1 MISDRPDDSKQDIR
15 EKQAP
20 GGAPYGEGRTQ
31 DPGATSTP
39 EQSVHP
45 APQPTGPADGEKESS
60 SEQDSEAQAARF
72 KKRLLTLL
80 GGPAEHFQEK
90 LLTNPD
96 PQSKQLSKLIG
107 EFGQFAR
114 SYFDFF
120 LRGKPINSLSQD
132 LNTALTRL
140 QTEAETINRAC
151 QQRETPEFS
160 GFLAQA
166 DELARKYYER
176 FHGYKFDSAALPITY
191 FDKLFGIRRSLYTPY
206 PLLSIPLLVFNDPG
220 QWEGGLAHELGH
232 YIYWNSSALKTF
244 GSIRPRLECAVLQA
258 MNISCENYATFE
270 VGAKVADIWIGWL
283 EETFADICG
292 TLLVGPNFVASGQL
306 LAEEMGASL
315 ASDDGEHPAPFI
327 RPLIAIET
335 LAWVTEQLEKSN
347 KPEAAAQRAKLK
359 EIIRLFNDRWAEKLR
374 IGREQLHEDSGLKM
388 AKVEQQVGAVVR
400 AILSDGQGHA
410 GTATWV
416 GIDGH
421 TPASLGS
428 LFDYTFWVDR
438 LPDPETAA
446 AVLTKIDLSE
456 EAYGGDHTSPSFTEL
471 LKYLEGK
478 FKPEKKVR
486 QALLLLELEEE
497 RGEVCR
503 PRTVI
508 RVGVGKGDYKR
519 C

>member
-1 MISDRPDDSKQDIR
+1 MVSNRPDDSKPDK
-15 EKQAP
+15 EKQALS
-20 GGAPYGEGRTQ
+20 GAPYEEGPAQ
-31 DPGATSTP
+31 DPGTTSLL
-39 EQSVHP
+39 EQSIQP
-45 APQPTGPADGEKESS
+45 ARQPVGTADGGDGQPN
-60 SEQDSEAQAARF
+60 EQDSDPQAIRF
-72 KKRLLTLL
+72 KKRLLALV
-80 GGPAEHFQEK
+80 GGPAERFRTT
-90 LLTNPD
+90 LLANPNL
-96 PQSKQLSKLIG
+96 QSQQLSKLVV
-107 EFGQFAR
+107 EFDQFAR

-120 LRGKPINSLSQD
+120 LQGKPINSLSQD

-151 QQRETPEFS
+151 QQRESPEFIE
-160 GFLAQA
+160 FLIQA
-166 DELARKYYER
+166 DELAMVYYKQ
-176 FHGYKFDSAALPITY
+176 FHGYKIDPAALPITY
-191 FDKLFGIRRSLYTPY
+191 FDKLFGIRRSPYTPY
-206 PLLSIPLLVFNDPG
+206 PLLSIPLLVFNDPD
-220 QWEGGLAHELGH
+220 QWAGGLAHELGH
-232 YIYWNSSALKTF
+232 YIYWNSSALETF
-244 GSIRPRLECAVLQA
+244 GTIRPRLERAVLQA
-258 MNISCENYATFE
+258 LNIPYDNYAAFE

-306 LAEEMGASL
+306 LVEEIGASL

-388 AKVEQQVGAVVR
+388 AEVERQVGAVVR

-416 GIDGH
+416 GTDGH

-446 AVLTKIDLSE
+446 AALTQIDFSE
-456 EAYGGDHTSPSFTEL
+456 QTYGKDHTSRSFQEL
-471 LKYLEGK
+471 LTFLKGK
-478 FKPEKKVR
+478 FSSEKEVR

-497 RGEVCR
+497 LGEICR
-503 PRTVI
+503 SRTVV
-508 RVGVGKGDYKR
+508 RVGIMG
-519 C
+519 